1 MTTTM
6 LSHPTMFVLA
16 LLILGLAN
24 FAAYNSTASEAVA
37 ADVTSP
43 LDVATP
49 TDLTLSEQHFS
60 DVMEQFNE
68 EKALAAERAISIKS
82 KHQILFWM
90 GSALLCLVLLAAS
103 FGVAMGIFDK
113 DVFVWHVLSAGLAT
127 TLAVVHAV
135 VAFVWFYPN

>member
-1 MTTTM
+1 MPMTKTM
-6 LSHPTMFVLA
+6 FSRPTMFALA
-16 LLILGLAN
+16 LLMLGLAN
-24 FAAYNSTASEAVA
+24 FAAYNSMASEAVVP
-37 ADVTSP
+37 DVTTAP
-43 LDVATP
+43 
-49 TDLTLSEQHFS
+49 DLTLSEQHFS

>member
-1 MTTTM
+1 MATNKVWFILM
-6 LSHPTMFVLA
+6 LFM
-16 LLILGLAN
+16 LGA
-24 FAAYNSTASEAVA
+24 FSTSAMAVVEAVPVNTSDA
-37 ADVTSP
+37 ASK
-43 LDVATP
+43 
-49 TDLTLSEQHFS
+49 QHFS

-90 GSALLCLVLLAAS
+90 GSALLCLVLLAAG
-103 FGVAMGIFDK
+103 FGIAMGIFNK

-127 TLAVVHAV
+127 TLAVAHAV